1 MSKLIVA
8 GAAFAASLLVHAVA
22 FSRDADYYS
31 LIDEAMARMHRDMHV
46 SPSGDV
52 DRDFARMMV
61 PHHQG
66 AVDMAILELRFGREP
81 RLRRLAQEI
90 IITQQQEI
98 RLMRSILEEGKGGK

>member
-1 MSKLIVA
+1 MSKLILA
-8 GAAFAASLLVHAVA
+8 GAAFAATLLAHTVA
-22 FSRDADYYS
+22 FSRDDDYYAQ
-31 LIDEAMARMHRDMHV
+31 LDEAMARMHRDMHV
-46 SPSGDV
+46 RPSGDV

-66 AVDMAILELRFGREP
+66 AIDMALLELRFGREP

-98 RLMRSILEEGKGGK
+98 RLMTSILEEG